1 MGFTLILPASLDR
14 LDAAIA
20 SGDLGRN
27 PPTAANYQVAGT
39 VRMRSTVDDLA
50 PLLAHRLVTQLAR
63 ELVPLPRIVAVLEAG
78 RCWPVRGSI
87 AAKGDAQR
95 CLFVSRASTRP
106 QPPGL
111 PGRSMLHV
119 SVPASE

>member
-1 MGFTLILPASLDR
+1 VGFTLILPASLDR

-87 AAKGDAQR
+87 RGQERRAALLVR
-95 CLFVSRASTRP
+95 VSSVDSAATTRLAWSFNAACI
-106 QPPGL
+106 GT
-111 PGRSMLHV
+111 GF
-119 SVPASE
+119 